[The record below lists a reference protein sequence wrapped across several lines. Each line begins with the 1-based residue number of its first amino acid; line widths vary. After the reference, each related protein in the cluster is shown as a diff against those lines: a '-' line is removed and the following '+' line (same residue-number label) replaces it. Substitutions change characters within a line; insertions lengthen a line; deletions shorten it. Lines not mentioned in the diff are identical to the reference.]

1 MCKILYF
8 SVFLAHYVKYYLQ
21 KVGFKVDFKELG
33 EQIAELRGVKKVS
46 QQHVAD
52 AIGVSRATINA
63 LETGRAGDVGVRKVL
78 KILDYLGYEIRI
90 KEKNRFPTLEE
101 LRGE

>member
-1 MCKILYF
+1 M
-8 SVFLAHYVKYYLQ
+8 Q
-21 KVGFKVDFKELG
+21 KLGFRVDFKKLG
-33 EQIAELRGVKKVS
+33 GEISELRGLRKIS
-46 QQHVAD
+46 QQYLAD

-90 KEKNRFPTLEE
+90 KEKGRFPTLEE
-101 LRGE
+101 LRGD